1 MMIVMIIADPAG
13 VSFFGA
19 MGRCYGRRGE
29 MGDGR
34 WEAGR
39 VGRGERGE
47 WEERDSR
54 DVRVCISV
62 LHVAVEI
69 INTQLRGEVGGGGGG
84 GRGRV
89 T

>member
-1 MMIVMIIADPAG
+1 MLWEKG
-13 VSFFGA
+13 
-19 MGRCYGRRGE
+19 
-29 MGDGR
+29 GDGR

-39 VGRGERGE
+39 VERVE

-84 GRGRV
+84 GGGRGRGRV